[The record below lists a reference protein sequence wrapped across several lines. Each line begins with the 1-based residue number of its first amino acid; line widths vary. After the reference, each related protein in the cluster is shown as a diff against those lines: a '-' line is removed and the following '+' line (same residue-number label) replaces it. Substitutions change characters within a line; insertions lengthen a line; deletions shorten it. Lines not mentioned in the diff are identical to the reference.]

1 MNKNEDATI
10 DFLNFTLVNMCFH
23 TVYRLLATPKNVTF
37 PQFTD
42 IIFVAS
48 GSSGMV

>member
-1 MNKNEDATI
+1 
-10 DFLNFTLVNMCFH
+10 
-23 TVYRLLATPKNVTF
+23 LLATPKNVTF

-48 GSSGMV
+48 GSSGMVWSDDIQYIDSEGF